1 MSHPL
6 KFLAIAALSFLSV
19 LFTSS
24 AQANDP
30 NFYTLPSVASKTAK
44 VAELRIVVNGKIVA
58 EQEQA
63 IANGQ
68 LDLSSLLAMSEELI
82 KREASF
88 SEGQLEIMVENT
100 LVDLLPLANI
110 GEKLVPAQQVSAAK
124 AGDPLALSTSSPS
137 CDAYCGADLRE
148 CRNDCAGAYCA
159 TACATR
165 YDGCIRE
172 CNLGYADEDSDG
184 FVDSVDNCPLLP
196 NPGQENCDGD
206 EKGDICD
213 GLDGTYVVQ
222 DLQRCFVEDRSRE
235 MAVSWGNWSVGKLRI
250 NVRDFWDH
258 HLVDVSA
265 CHSPNLVRQVQHD
278 LIQDE
283 CYEVNGVGC
292 YGAVRRAC
300 EELVNRSSDPDHS
313 WCGSRFD
320 RNYCS
325 GSEPNN

>member
-1 MSHPL
+1 MFQHL
-6 KFLAIAALSFLSV
+6 KFLAIAALSF
-19 LFTSS
+19 SS
-24 AQANDP
+24 ALFSSSALADEP
-30 NFYTLPSVASKTAK
+30 NFYTLPNTPSETAK

-58 EQEQA
+58 EQEQE
-63 IANGQ
+63 IAHGQ
-68 LDLSSLLAMSEELI
+68 LDLSSLLAMSHELI
-82 KREASF
+82 TKESSF
-88 SEGQLEIMVENT
+88 SNGQLEIMVENR
-100 LVDLLPLANI
+100 LVDLIPLANI
-110 GEKLVPAQQVSAAK
+110 GEQLVPAQDVSAAK
-124 AGDPLALSTSSPS
+124 PGDPLALSVSSPS

-148 CRNDCAGAYCA
+148 CRNDCAGPNCA
-159 TACATR
+159 AACAAR

-184 FVDSVDNCPLLP
+184 FADSVDNCPLLP

-222 DLQRCFVEDRSRE
+222 DLQRCFVEDRSSE
-235 MAVSWGNWSVGKLRI
+235 LAISWGGWSIGKLRI

-265 CHSPNLVRQVQHD
+265 CHSPDLMRQVQHD

-320 RNYCS
+320 SNYCV
-325 GSEPNN
+325 GDEPYN